1 MDQTLT
7 FAIACKTP
15 EMRING
21 VTRDEFINAK
31 KEILATVFGLRHTY
45 HTKVGNDFVRGVSG
59 GERKRVSIAEA
70 LACNGS
76 IYCWDNAT
84 RGLDASTALEFAQ
97 AIRTSTKLLKTTA
110 FVTIYQAGE
119 GIYET
124 FDRVTVLYD
133 GHQVYYG
140 PANKAKKYFEDMGW
154 ECPPRQS
161 TAEFLTAITDPI
173 GRFPRA
179 GWENKVPR
187 TAQDFEHYWLN
198 SPQYQELMQEIK
210 DYNDEIDED
219 ETRSKYYQSIQ
230 QEK

>member
-1 MDQTLT
+1 M
-7 FAIACKTP
+7 
-15 EMRING
+15 
-21 VTRDEFINAK
+21 
-31 KEILATVFGLRHTY
+31 FGLRHTY

-173 GRFPRA
+173 GRFLELV
-179 GWENKVPR
+179 GKIKFLEQHKI
-187 TAQDFEHYWLN
+187 LN
-198 SPQYQELMQEIK
+198 I
-210 DYNDEIDED
+210 IG
-219 ETRSKYYQSIQ
+219 
-230 QEK
+230 